1 MPLATLR
8 GRARGP
14 QRPAAVAAPVAGSTS
29 STLHSLLHP
38 TSTLGAHGRL
48 CWLLSSCLMRAAH
61 ALQTRAAC
69 SASLRERCDRM
80 CSIRSSLSV
89 SIANS
94 SYCRAPLGR
103 VLQFSGMKVLTSV
116 PNLGGVADSL
126 STRSPRMR
134 SSTLR
139 GRPFQGTRSCTRL
152 RLVPVAASAVA
163 PPQLLLDDAGRA
175 PLLPDTQLPLLHKR
189 VLVTGKACAK
199 FQQPSQTVL

>member
-69 SASLRERCDRM
+69 SASLRERYDRM

-89 SIANS
+89 SISNS

-103 VLQFSGMKVLTSV
+103 ALQFSSMKVLT
-116 PNLGGVADSL
+116 LM
-126 STRSPRMR
+126 SPQ
-134 SSTLR
+134 S
-139 GRPFQGTRSCTRL
+139 GRCCRQLIYAFATYA
-152 RLVPVAASAVA
+152 VFNAAWSAVSRHQELYTPA
-163 PPQLLLDDAGRA
+163 PSACCCQCCCTSTAAAG
-175 PLLPDTQLPLLHKR
+175 
-189 VLVTGKACAK
+189 
-199 FQQPSQTVL
+199 